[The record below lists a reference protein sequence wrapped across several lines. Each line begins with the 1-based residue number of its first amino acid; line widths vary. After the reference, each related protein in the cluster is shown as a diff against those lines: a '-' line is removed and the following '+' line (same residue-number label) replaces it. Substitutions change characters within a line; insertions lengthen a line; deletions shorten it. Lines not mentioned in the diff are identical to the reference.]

1 MKIYT
6 DGATSNNGYE
16 GAKGGWAWVIVD
28 ERQGEYYVI
37 KSGTGTAENVTNNQ
51 CELSALIEACEA
63 AKEIGGTFEV
73 YSDSAY
79 CINCYKQEWWKKWSK
94 NGWFN
99 SKKEPV
105 ANQEL
110 WTKLI
115 PYFTMENFKF
125 YKVNGHSDN
134 YWNNYVDRM
143 AVEAKNLYGIRS

>member
-28 ERQGEYYVI
+28 ENNKIARQGY
-37 KSGTGTAENVTNNQ
+37 GTNLNVTNNQ
-51 CELSALIEACEA
+51 CELMALIEACEA
-63 AKEIGGTFEV
+63 AEQIGGIFEV

-79 CINCYKQEWWKKWSK
+79 CINCYQQKWYRK
-94 NGWFN
+94 WQDNGWVN

-105 ANQEL
+105 ANPYL
-110 WTKLI
+110 WKLLI
-115 PYFTMENFKF
+115 PYFEKSNFKF
-125 YKVNGHSDN
+125 NKVKGHAND

-143 AVEAKNLYGIRS
+143 AVEAKELNA